1 MGTLIYGH
9 GDLSVDFDDRTL
21 AHLQMIIGTKLRRRE
36 SFLLSWSEDGQD
48 SERRSSIW
56 LDSSVPMY
64 FRYTDTKMPELNHD
78 WIALLMA
85 GANSA
90 TGLVVTAEPVTRAET
105 PRGQRSCPCCTRPVR
120 RSTSAPPGRR
130 TRSAQ
135 RPRMLSAPECSAPR
149 MLSGR
154 GVAPG
159 RGGRA

>member
-90 TGLVVTAEPVTRAET
+90 TGLVVTAEPVSRAET
-105 PRGQRSCPCCTRPVR
+105 PRGQRP
-120 RSTSAPPGRR
+120 
-130 TRSAQ
+130 
-135 RPRMLSAPECSAPR
+135 
-149 MLSGR
+149 
-154 GVAPG
+154 
-159 RGGRA
+159 